1 MAVRVTDPREAELP
15 DAGIVEL
22 QDAEKR
28 PPGVGRYPSSRA
40 VRAHT
45 PRRGAAV
52 RSGIVRLLSQ
62 HRIDTASVA
71 TDGDYVVELMKLF
84 KRR

>member
-1 MAVRVTDPREAELP
+1 M
-15 DAGIVEL
+15 EL
-22 QDAEKR
+22 QDAES
-28 PPGVGRYPSSRA
+28 GRRVWVDTSSRA
-40 VRAHT
+40 VRAHY
-45 PRRGAAV
+45 AEAW
-52 RSGIVRLLSQ
+52 RSRSERIVRLLSQ